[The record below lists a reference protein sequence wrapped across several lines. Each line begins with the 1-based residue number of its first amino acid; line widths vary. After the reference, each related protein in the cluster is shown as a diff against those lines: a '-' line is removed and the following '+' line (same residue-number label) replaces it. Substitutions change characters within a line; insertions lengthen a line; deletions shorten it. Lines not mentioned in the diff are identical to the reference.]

1 MAESDDDGGGFLV
14 TLHTELSDV
23 DIEAVARS
31 IEQLSGVAAVRRY
44 VADPADRAE
53 VERNDAR
60 WRESIIHLLDD
71 EGV

>member
-1 MAESDDDGGGFLV
+1 
-14 TLHTELSDV
+14 
-23 DIEAVARS
+23 VARS
-31 IEQLSGVAAVRRY
+31 VERLSGVVAVRRY
-44 VADPADRAE
+44 VADPDDRAE